1 MIAIILSLLSVVPGN
16 YMTTYRNESRQ
27 AIETFESCRKDLKKV
42 LAASTDEEVRL
53 AFAIVAPEASC
64 YNSITDYF
72 ETKAVKKGYPSS
84 GSPNYSIGIF
94 QMKPGFAE
102 SLEKE
107 VKKDA
112 ALRRKYGSRLAY
124 GSSNAVAKRRERA
137 NRLAKTDWQIVYLAV
152 FVDVVKKRTAGWG
165 LKSNEEKVRC
175 WATLYNAGLYLSK
188 ARVKQ
193 RQGVKQFPKGTK
205 KFNYSEVAV
214 ELYKTLGK

>member
-205 KFNYSEVAV
+205 EFNYSEVAV
-214 ELYKTLGK
+214 ELYKALGK

>member
-1 MIAIILSLLSVVPGN
+1 MIAIIVSLLSVVPGN

-214 ELYKTLGK
+214 ELYKALGK